1 MGLDTYLYKKKIESD
16 REKVIRKPN
25 NEEREYEEVGYWR
38 KFYLLNDWFLSELG
52 VDNCEEGEVSKELL
66 KEFVNYLKEL
76 QEDGE
81 EEIDYYKIKEIKKEI
96 NKIIKETDWEKE
108 QIFFYAWW

>member
-16 REKVIRKPN
+16 REKVIRKLN

-66 KEFVNYLKEL
+66 EEFVNYLNEL
-76 QEDGE
+76 QEEGVE
-81 EEIDYYKIKEIKKEI
+81 EDSGYRYKDTIEEI